1 LWRVAQGHTLIPD
14 DVAPSQYG
22 LPAGLMPAFH
32 RCSRKGRPVA
42 AGFQALIPLDEA
54 WARLQRALHDAHAGP
69 RATEALATEQALG
82 RVLAADITSTVDV
95 PPHDNSAMDG
105 YALRLADVPQVGDS
119 LPQGQRIAAGQV
131 GARLQPGTCARIF
144 TGAPIP
150 QGADAVVMQEHTTTA
165 AGGRVQFTQPVHAG
179 QNIRAQG
186 EDIAVGQTVL
196 HAGCRLSPAS
206 LGVAASVG
214 LAQLSVWQ
222 RPRVA
227 VLTTGDEL
235 VPPGLPLPPGA
246 IYNSNRHTLLGLAQ
260 AAGAQASDLGIVP
273 DQLDATRAALRQ
285 AAEHHDLIITS
296 GGVSVGEEDH
306 LRAAVIAEG
315 ELDFW
320 ALAIKPGK
328 PFVWGRVRRADGSH
342 ALYMGLPG
350 NPVASFVTFLLLA
363 RPVLGVLAGEGWH
376 LPRPWRLPAAFTWPR
391 ADKRREFLRAQVDA
405 DGALA
410 LHPHQGSG
418 VLSSAAWADGL
429 IDLAPGQ
436 TVQPGDVLP
445 FWPMTELCTPSAA
458 ARSTG
463 RPTHQQA
470 T

>member
-1 LWRVAQGHTLIPD
+1 MAQGPQ
-14 DVAPSQYG
+14 P
-22 LPAGLMPAFH
+22 LM
-32 RCSRKGRPVA
+32 S
-42 AGFQALIPLDEA
+42 LDEA
-54 WARLQRALHDAHAGP
+54 WSRLADALNTWPA
-69 RATEALATEQALG
+69 ATGRQTLPTDQALM
-82 RVLAADITSTVDV
+82 RVLAEDVVSGVDV

-105 YALRLADVPQVGDS
+105 YAVRQADVPQPGDS

-131 GARLQPGTCARIF
+131 GAQLQPGTCARIF

-150 QGADAVVMQEHTTTA
+150 QGADAVVMQEHTSTLDD
-165 AGGRVQFTQPVHAG
+165 GRIQFTQPLRAG
-179 QNIRAQG
+179 QNIRRRG
-186 EDIAVGQTVL
+186 EDIAEGQTVL

-214 LAQLSVWQ
+214 LARLSVWQ

-235 VPPGLPLPPGA
+235 VPPGQPLPPGA

-260 AAGAQASDLGIVP
+260 AAGAQACDLGIVP

-285 AAEHHDLIITS
+285 AAEHHDLIVTS

-306 LRAAVIAEG
+306 LRAAVMAEG

-376 LPRPWRLPAAFTWPR
+376 LPRPWRLPAAFSWPR

-410 LHPHQGSG
+410 LYPHQGSG
-418 VLSSAAWADGL
+418 VLTSAAWGDGL
-429 IDLAPGQ
+429 IDLAAGQ
-436 TVQPGDVLP
+436 TVQPGDLLP
-445 FWPMTELCTPSAA
+445 FWPLAELVAPAAA
-458 ARSTG
+458 ARSAGAVQPVRKTE
-463 RPTHQQA
+463 HQKA
-470 T
+470 